1 MITSLRILLKIR
13 NISRESCTEN
23 QNTHFMFHNF
33 FSENHTLCEIM
44 WKIFVEPDR
53 PYMITRRMLFACW
66 ITKTTQTHTQH
77 MQYFLLF
84 HGNNDLAKASQCYFT
99 LLLFRKLGSIPPT
112 TWCHNTWIR
121 CYSGHVTDESPE
133 TRQAKRNWERKTKW
147 QTSVQYK
154 GIKCLRSWRRTWR
167 GMNLFLSL
175 SVFILSY

>member
-1 MITSLRILLKIR
+1 MITSLWILLKIR

-23 QNTHFMFHNF
+23 QNIHFMFHNF
-33 FSENHTLCEIM
+33 FSENHTLYEIM

-53 PYMITRRMLFACW
+53 PYMITRRMRFACW

-84 HGNNDLAKASQCYFT
+84 HGNNDLAKASQCYIT

-112 TWCHNTWIR
+112 TWCDSTWVR

-133 TRQAKRNWERKTKW
+133 TRQAKRNWAFNMKE
-147 QTSVQYK
+147 SNVYK
-154 GIKCLRSWRRTWR
+154 ADGGHGEEWTCYIFQQ
-167 GMNLFLSL
+167 FLSF
-175 SVFILSY
+175 SVFILSC